1 VHAAVVVVPV
11 STMSSD
17 QLLRWNVHGMN
28 AKAHKDAVRA
38 LVQYEHILFVCLQET
53 KLAVI
58 SDFDIMQILGAG
70 FEYFYLPAVQTKGN
84 FGRLVAIVIRELSV

>member
-1 VHAAVVVVPV
+1 VHAAVMVVPV

-17 QLLRWNVHGMN
+17 QLLRWNVHDMN

-70 FEYFYLPAVQTKGN
+70 LSISISLLSKPRGI
-84 FGRLVAIVIRELSV
+84 LVAW